1 MGERR
6 VSFGESGRFVKGKS
20 EFPLRKVLRA
30 EKDGKTGDIRG
41 MEDSEMFLHLFYC
54 HTDFTDFSD
63 FLSRIE
69 RIKELL
75 SSQAT
80 NGSEEEN
87 EGLIIDQELIELE
100 NCYRRKRRMAQR
112 KEFSNS

>member
-1 MGERR
+1 MLYIYFI
-6 VSFGESGRFVKGKS
+6 V
-20 EFPLRKVLRA
+20 
-30 EKDGKTGDIRG
+30 TQMTQI
-41 MEDSEMFLHLFYC
+41 
-54 HTDFTDFSD
+54 HTD

-87 EGLIIDQELIELE
+87 KGVIIDQELIELE
-100 NCYRRKRRMAQR
+100 NYYRRKRRMAQKKKI
-112 KEFSNS
+112 KE

>member
-1 MGERR
+1 MTQI
-6 VSFGESGRFVKGKS
+6 SQ
-20 EFPLRKVLRA
+20 
-30 EKDGKTGDIRG
+30 I
-41 MEDSEMFLHLFYC
+41 
-54 HTDFTDFSD
+54 

-87 EGLIIDQELIELE
+87 KGLTFDQELIELE
-100 NCYRRKRRMAQR
+100 NCCRRKRRMAQR
-112 KEFSNS
+112 KEFSNSLILDKKSVRSVKSV

>member
-1 MGERR
+1 MLYIYFI
-6 VSFGESGRFVKGKS
+6 VTQISQISQ
-20 EFPLRKVLRA
+20 
-30 EKDGKTGDIRG
+30 I
-41 MEDSEMFLHLFYC
+41 
-54 HTDFTDFSD
+54 

-87 EGLIIDQELIELE
+87 KGVIIDQELIELE
-100 NCYRRKRRMAQR
+100 NYYRRKRRMAQ
-112 KEFSNS
+112 KKNTKDW

>member
-6 VSFGESGRFVKGKS
+6 VSLGESGRFVKGKS
-20 EFPLRKVLRA
+20 ELPLRKVLRA
-30 EKDGKTGDIRG
+30 EKDGKQAISRA
-41 MEDSEMFLHLFYC
+41 MEDSEMLLHPFYC

-87 EGLIIDQELIELE
+87 KGVIIDQELIELE
-100 NCYRRKRRMAQR
+100 NCYRRKRRMAQKKKI
-112 KEFSNS
+112 KE

>member
-1 MGERR
+1 MLYIYFI
-6 VSFGESGRFVKGKS
+6 V
-20 EFPLRKVLRA
+20 
-30 EKDGKTGDIRG
+30 TQMTQI
-41 MEDSEMFLHLFYC
+41 
-54 HTDFTDFSD
+54 

-87 EGLIIDQELIELE
+87 KGVIIDQELIELE

-112 KEFSNS
+112 KQFSNSQILDKKKICENLWNLCDKELFCGRQFSNSLRSKNSYHCRKIL